1 MTLYRFLINRFYL
14 TLAAALLLAV
24 AACSDDSFNGPDPDG
39 GAGYIKIRLSSSS
52 HGSRAGEV
60 DKLNENLIS
69 SAVLCLSPLTS
80 TDDMPPVLTQR
91 FSGLTGSTEVL
102 EVKLT
107 DDMRNAL
114 FPGNAVTC
122 KAYVVANLPG
132 GPSSVTD
139 GMSVSDIRA
148 IAVTSDFATSNVQS
162 SFVMDGDNTV
172 TLLNPGTTAESVS
185 GKIDLQRAAS
195 KITIAVNV
203 PESITVDGQVWR
215 SERTNM
221 SVLITNG
228 VQSSAVNPAT
238 HTLVTRDYYNTTTV
252 SENQTHRQR
261 KLEAGTDTKF
271 TYELTSP
278 FYTYPNE
285 WNPDDSE
292 SPMTYMTLMV
302 PWKLDGEDSY
312 RTCYY
317 MVPVIRTGNT
327 IGRNIHYRV
336 KINVNILGSFT
347 PDEPFTLDDLSY
359 TAAEWGSVP
368 VDVDIADY
376 RYLVVDQN
384 HYTMDNIE
392 STFIPVYT
400 SHPTTVTNVEM
411 TYYRYYTTSQGI
423 EKPITITTTQYE
435 NTQDKGY
442 GDIWTCDF
450 LNPDKV
456 DLVNPSTGINFS
468 HKLVVWNPYDSYN
481 ESVNLTNRNNNDD
494 VTTAINSI
502 NYYRPSNDPAYS
514 RYDIKITIVHTDKV
528 GKPDADNFTKT
539 ITITQ
544 YPQMY
549 ITTRQNYTE
558 KGASAAQGNMFVN
571 GYQADRYGDRYKWY
585 MTYGLSNSDGTNS
598 NPNQYVINI
607 TQFDSSTD
615 YIIGDPRSLTINNL
629 TGRGFNGTNAYSAP
643 ANGWAFANDMSG
655 TRRQLK
661 YYYPTESGTDKANWI
676 APKIRVASSYGV
688 CETTNTYI
696 EDQRRCASYQELGY
710 PAGRWR
716 VPTVAEIEFIMYQ
729 SQEKRIPELF
739 NTGTSYMSAQGV
751 VSTTMTNGKLTVP
764 TNTDGSAAVRCV
776 YDEWYW
782 GNDTIVPNNN
792 GRYSFTWGDRE
803 RTNPNPKPNPT
814 N

>member
-24 AACSDDSFNGPDPDG
+24 AACSDDSFNGPDSDG

-238 HTLVTRDYYNTTTV
+238 HTLVTGDYYNTTTV

-384 HYTMDNIE
+384 HYTMDNVE

-411 TYYRYYTTSQGI
+411 TYYRYYTTTQGI

-435 NTQDKGY
+435 NTQDKSY

-456 DLVNPSTGINFS
+456 NPVNPSTGINFS
-468 HKLVVWNPYDSYN
+468 HKLVVWNPYNQNN
-481 ESVNLTNRNNNDD
+481 ESVSLTNLRSDNTVNTN
-494 VTTAINSI
+494 INSI
-502 NYYRPSNDPAYS
+502 SYYRPSNDPAYS
-514 RYDIKITIVHTDKV
+514 RYDITITIVHTDKV

-549 ITTRQNYTE
+549 ITSTHNNGGNYVSGE
-558 KGASAAQGNMFVN
+558 DRGYVFVN
-571 GYQADRYGDRYKWY
+571 NNQVNNRNTENWMAVR
-585 MTYGLSNSDGTNS
+585 GLKGNNK
-598 NPNQYVINI
+598 NPNMYVINI
-607 TQFDSSTD
+607 TQLNTSTR
-615 YIIGDPRSLTINNL
+615 YVIGDTRVLKINNNL
-629 TGRGFNGTNAYSAP
+629 SDNSMNSGAESKTAFQDCHDLQYYHDSYSG
-643 ANGWAFANDMSG
+643 N
-655 TRRQLK
+655 TRWK
-661 YYYPTESGTDKANWI
+661 N
-676 APKIRVASSYGV
+676 
-688 CETTNTYI
+688 
-696 EDQRRCASYQELGY
+696 GY
-710 PAGRWR
+710 PQDIHTILSLLILPSHKYLPRKGHFDA
-716 VPTVAEIEFIMYQ
+716 YQ
-729 SQEKRIPELF
+729 
-739 NTGTSYMSAQGV
+739 
-751 VSTTMTNGKLTVP
+751 LT
-764 TNTDGSAAVRCV
+764 
-776 YDEWYW
+776 
-782 GNDTIVPNNN
+782 
-792 GRYSFTWGDRE
+792 
-803 RTNPNPKPNPT
+803 
-814 N
+814 

>member
-24 AACSDDSFNGPDPDG
+24 AACSDDSFNGPDSDG

-69 SAVLCLSPLTS
+69 SAVLCLSSLTS
-80 TDDMPPVLTQR
+80 PDDMPPVLTQR

-114 FPGNAVTC
+114 FPGDAVTC

-238 HTLVTRDYYNTTTV
+238 HTLVTGDYYTTTTV

-271 TYELTSP
+271 SYELTSP

-285 WNPDDSE
+285 WNPDESE

-384 HYTMDNIE
+384 HYTMDNIT
-392 STFIPVYT
+392 STSIPVYT
-400 SHPTTVTNVEM
+400 SHPTEITDIKVKYFRYSVTNNGDEYPV
-411 TYYRYYTTSQGI
+411 
-423 EKPITITTTQYE
+423 TITKAQ
-435 NTQDKGY
+435 NKASAPMND
-442 GDIWTCDF
+442 GDSIFSYKFQNIDAIHHS
-450 LNPDKV
+450 
-456 DLVNPSTGINFS
+456 STIEFS
-468 HKLVVWNPYDSYN
+468 HPLVVWNPYRKTIYGNNYREISQSDLPTYIDDIDHYRRTN
-481 ESVNLTNRNNNDD
+481 E
-494 VTTAINSI
+494 A
-502 NYYRPSNDPAYS
+502 AYS
-514 RYDIKITIVHTDKV
+514 RYEIEITIIHKDKV
-528 GKPDADNFTKT
+528 GKPDAANFTKT

-549 ITTRQNYTE
+549 ITTRQNYPV
-558 KGASAAQGNMFVN
+558 KGASAVQGNMFVN
-571 GYQADRYGDRYKWY
+571 GYQANQYGDRNKWY
-585 MTYGLSNSDGTNS
+585 MTYGLSNSNGTNS

-615 YIIGDPRSLTINNL
+615 YIIGDPRSRTINNL
-629 TGRGFNGTNAYSAP
+629 TSKDDFNGTDADSAP
-643 ANGWAFANDMSG
+643 ADGWAFANDMSG

-661 YYYPTESGTDKANWI
+661 YYYPTESGGDKANWI

-696 EDQRRCASYQELGY
+696 QDQRRCASYQELGY

-729 SQEKRIPELF
+729 SQKGRIPKLF
-739 NTGTSYMSAQGV
+739 NTDTKYMSAQGV

-764 TNTDGSAAVRCV
+764 TNTNGSAAVRCV

-803 RTNPNPKPNPT
+803 RTNPNPT

>member
-24 AACSDDSFNGPDPDG
+24 AACSDDSFNGPDSDG
-39 GAGYIKIRLSSSS
+39 GAGYIKIRLSSSY

-80 TDDMPPVLTQR
+80 TDDMPPVLTQS

-122 KAYVVANLPG
+122 KAYVVANLPD

-238 HTLVTRDYYNTTTV
+238 HTLVTGDYYNTTTV
-252 SENQTHRQR
+252 SEDQTHRQR

-359 TAAEWGSVP
+359 TAAEWGRVP

-384 HYTMDNIE
+384 HYTMDNVE

-411 TYYRYYTTSQGI
+411 TYYRYNTTSQGI

-468 HKLVVWNPYDSYN
+468 HKLVIWNPYNQRN
-481 ESVNLTNRNNNDD
+481 ESVSLTDLRSDNTVNTN
-494 VTTAINSI
+494 INSI
-502 NYYRPSNDPAYS
+502 SYYRPSNDPA
-514 RYDIKITIVHTDKV
+514 
-528 GKPDADNFTKT
+528 
-539 ITITQ
+539 
-544 YPQMY
+544 
-549 ITTRQNYTE
+549 
-558 KGASAAQGNMFVN
+558 
-571 GYQADRYGDRYKWY
+571 
-585 MTYGLSNSDGTNS
+585 
-598 NPNQYVINI
+598 
-607 TQFDSSTD
+607 
-615 YIIGDPRSLTINNL
+615 
-629 TGRGFNGTNAYSAP
+629 
-643 ANGWAFANDMSG
+643 
-655 TRRQLK
+655 
-661 YYYPTESGTDKANWI
+661 
-676 APKIRVASSYGV
+676 
-688 CETTNTYI
+688 
-696 EDQRRCASYQELGY
+696 
-710 PAGRWR
+710 
-716 VPTVAEIEFIMYQ
+716 
-729 SQEKRIPELF
+729 
-739 NTGTSYMSAQGV
+739 
-751 VSTTMTNGKLTVP
+751 
-764 TNTDGSAAVRCV
+764 
-776 YDEWYW
+776 
-782 GNDTIVPNNN
+782 
-792 GRYSFTWGDRE
+792 
-803 RTNPNPKPNPT
+803 
-814 N
+814 